1 MRSNAKAEKI
11 KEACAVL
18 ILILKFPTGGVSTGI
33 HFYRK
38 YAVVETNNGFFVQS
52 LNMGC
57 WAL

>member
-11 KEACAVL
+11 KEACAVTD
-18 ILILKFPTGGVSTGI
+18 FDFEVSNWGVSTGI